1 MKASLLADYVIVSVA
16 ISAIILLFSC
26 IGLTWTTKAIP
37 SEMYTLISS
46 LAMGAFSAAAL
57 KKELKSDLLIKGS
70 FVNYALMGLATTKVF
85 LVLNYNSL
93 VWADRPIPKELAPL
107 IGGLA
112 VIVLTVTTFRNSGFE
127 RPNQGKDDVRVSA
140 TTFINQKSENLET
153 PEEPRS
159 R

>member
-16 ISAIILLFSC
+16 TSAIILLFSC
-26 IGLTWTTKAIP
+26 IGLTWTTKTIP

-93 VWADRPIPKELAPL
+93 VWADRTIPKELGPL

-127 RPNQGKDDVRVSA
+127 KPNQDLEDLRVSV
-140 TTFINQKSENLET
+140 TTFINQDSENLNSSD
-153 PEEPRS
+153 EPRN